1 MRVSLLKTYFY
12 SVLFSTCL
20 FTVTVAHGI
29 DKIEKS
35 LSVTANGHIFI
46 NNDRGDVVVK
56 GWNKNKILVKGELAD
71 NRHELI
77 FKNKGEKTFIKI
89 NTNTRDSSHK
99 GYTHSGGS
107 NDLVVFIPE
116 NAQLHFKGIDTDF
129 SVEGVFAKITGNSIN
144 GELLIKN
151 VHTQIYVSTI
161 SGDINVSDSSGSV
174 RVESMRG
181 DVNVKGEFEDANL
194 QSVAGD
200 IWTDISHIKKL
211 HTNNVTGNTIVEGIL
226 INDASIELASVD
238 GDIEY
243 RVTGQLNAV
252 CEITTQFGGEINNNL
267 TDDLPDKSQMHARQL
282 RFVSGDG
289 EGSVVIKTIVGKIN
303 IDN

>member
-1 MRVSLLKTYFY
+1 MSVRLLKIYFY
-12 SVLFSTCL
+12 SVLFSVGL
-20 FTVTVAHGI
+20 LVASVAQAGAE
-29 DKIEKS
+29 IEKS
-35 LSVTANGHIFI
+35 IQVPANGHVFI
-46 NNDRGDVVVK
+46 KNDRGDVIIK
-56 GWNKNKILVKGELAD
+56 GWDKNKILVKGELAD
-71 NRHELI
+71 NSQELI

-89 NTNTRDSSHK
+89 KKRDGSHR

-107 NDLVVFIPE
+107 NDLEVFIPK

-129 SVEGVFAKITGNSIN
+129 SVEGVSAKITGNSIN
-144 GELLIKN
+144 GELFIKN
-151 VHTQIYVSTI
+151 VHTEIYVSTI

-174 RVESMRG
+174 HVESIRG

-200 IWTDISHIKKL
+200 IWTDISQIKKL
-211 HTNNVTGNTIVEGIL
+211 RTNNVAGSTIVKGIL
-226 INDASIELASVD
+226 MNDASIELASVD
-238 GDIEY
+238 GDIDY
-243 RVTGQLNAV
+243 KVTGMFNAE
-252 CEITTQFGGEINNNL
+252 CEISTQFGGEINNNL

-289 EGSVVIKTIVGKIN
+289 SGRVVMKTIVGRIN